1 MFHLGLNFFGQPV
14 TNRPALHEDIFNIV
28 YYGQGFTYSEI
39 YHMPLPLRRY
49 YTDLMIK
56 AKQKEQKEMD
66 KLDNNPAFKN
76 STT

>member
-1 MFHLGLNFFGQPV
+1 
-14 TNRPALHEDIFNIV
+14 
-28 YYGQGFTYSEI
+28 
-39 YHMPLPLRRY
+39 
-49 YTDLMIK
+49 MIK